1 MKRKFAEAMNA
12 LQEDYIA
19 EAMEPG
25 KRHSFGLRIVA
36 MAACLAVMVAAGFG
50 LFSHLQPQEP
60 PALEQPPV
68 AGSTQSQI
76 PTQETTPMPS
86 TPAPTGATIWGN
98 AAHFGGV
105 GTVGGENELE
115 MGKVE
120 VCYCLRETME
130 TSENAADVY
139 AVRLTEGFGAEKDV
153 IYKTVVQPLGVDE
166 DFLENNVVFL
176 TREQIEHFKCPENM
190 SIRLCIHGKDP
201 MLLSKGGAVLVGE
214 DYFSRFG
221 EEKIVLWIYFSA
233 GNHDDCGARG
243 YGACSCEFD
252 SIVNS
257 FLAEYNLTE
266 ATWVYGSH
274 GGGHTGYLKDVD
286 PDLVYPLLSDPRI
299 CYVWY
304 EGEGGHCGAS

>member
-1 MKRKFAEAMNA
+1 MSETMMMDAVADIHDRYVLEFADVQPVA
-12 LQEDYIA
+12 
-19 EAMEPG
+19 
-25 KRHSFGLRIVA
+25 KVGLMRWMLPA
-36 MAACLAVMVAAGFG
+36 AACLCLVLGALALRFVDG
-50 LFSHLQPQEP
+50 PKEP
-60 PALEQPPV
+60 PALELPPV
-68 AGSTQSQI
+68 AGSTQSQM
-76 PTQETTPMPS
+76 PT

-105 GTVGGENELE
+105 GTVGGGNELE

-120 VCYCLRETME
+120 VCYCLLETME

-139 AVRLTEGFGAEKDV
+139 AVRLTEGSGVEKDV

-176 TREQIEHFKCPENM
+176 TREQIEHFKCPNNM
-190 SIRLCIHGKDP
+190 SILLCIHGKDP

-214 DYFSRFG
+214 DYFSSFG

-266 ATWVYGSH
+266 ATWVYELH
-274 GGGHTGYLKDVD
+274 LDCHTGYLKDVD

-304 EGEGGHCGAS
+304 EGEGGHCGAL